1 MAEILCRESVGELLT
16 PARMEELVCDG
27 SRQCECCK
35 KKAEWRQKWNQ
46 KLLKRK
52 QKRQACG
59 KIGCETY
66 CANPAHSSNS
76 EVSDTQ
82 LLELLQ
88 DSVVQS
94 GRKRTTVAIKRLP
107 REKRDCSDT
116 GPVQPRQLA
125 LLVIQ
130 GQLDYDSLFDE
141 SLFEDLS
148 AWVRSSR
155 VAQLACCR
163 ACLCLVSST
172 CCEQALASRRLPLST
187 SVPCSIPHAFGMS
200 VCMQDSEVEQ
210 FRERLGLG
218 SHVVEA

>member
-94 GRKRTTVAIKRLP
+94 GRKRVTMANKRLAP
-107 REKRDCSDT
+107 GKVNSDT
-116 GPVQPRQLA
+116 GPVRPRELA
-125 LLVIQ
+125 LLVSK

-155 VAQLACCR
+155 VAQLASCR
-163 ACLCLVSST
+163 ACLCLVSTT

-187 SVPCSIPHAFGMS
+187 RVPCSIPRAFGMS

-218 SHVVEA
+218 THVVVL